1 MTTTRS
7 SSPRRIRLISCRAR
21 VTVSEPRSL
30 SGCSS
35 RRISG
40 GRRGRKLST
49 RRSRVRSD
57 MQRNV
62 HCEAPPVQQP
72 RRVTLRPAV
81 SRLEVLER
89 IQKTV
94 LWLSTYMVHHA
105 NSIRPNPEGV
115 KVGGH
120 QASSSSI
127 VSLLTALY
135 FDALRPEDVVAVKA
149 HASPAFYAVQY
160 LRGRLTA
167 AALRELRT
175 FGGLQAYPSRRKNA
189 DVVDLSTGS
198 MGLGAVQATF
208 GALASR
214 YVVDHFGGERRGRV
228 IVIVGD
234 AELDEGNV
242 AEALAE
248 EVVARLSNVLWIVD
262 VNRQSLD
269 RIVPDGRLRQM
280 RAMFEAGGWRVSEL
294 RWGRKLQAV
303 FDKRGGDRLRE
314 RLQTMTNAEYQRLL
328 RLPSS
333 AVRKAVVATDAGGI
347 DRTLDRLLSDTSDAA
362 LAELFGDVGGHDLR
376 LLVEA
381 LDSTGQVSDR
391 PSVIFA
397 NTIKGWGLPL
407 AGDPLNHTMLL
418 TQGQIA

>member
-1 MTTTRS
+1 MADE
-7 SSPRRIRLISCRAR
+7 IAI
-21 VTVSEPRSL
+21 
-30 SGCSS
+30 
-35 RRISG
+35 
-40 GRRGRKLST
+40 
-49 RRSRVRSD
+49 
-57 MQRNV
+57 
-62 HCEAPPVQQP
+62 
-72 RRVTLRPAV
+72 
-81 SRLEVLER
+81 LER
-89 IQKTV
+89 IQQKV
-94 LWLSTYMVHHA
+94 LWLATWMVHHA
-105 NSIRPNPEGV
+105 NARPNTDGT

-120 QASSSSI
+120 QASSASV

-135 FDALRPEDVVAVKA
+135 FKALRPDDVVAVKA
-149 HASPAFYAVQY
+149 HAAPAFYAIQY
-160 LRGRLTA
+160 LRGRLPR
-167 AALRELRT
+167 AALAELRS
-175 FGGLQAYPSRRKNA
+175 FGGLQAYPSRRKNP

-214 YVVDHFGGERRGRV
+214 YIVDHFGTRTPGRV
-228 IVIVGD
+228 IVMVGD

-242 AEALAE
+242 GEALAE
-248 EVVARLSNVLWIVD
+248 EVVGRLANVLWIVD

-347 DRTLDRLLSDTSDAA
+347 DR
-362 LAELFGDVGGHDLR
+362 
-376 LLVEA
+376 
-381 LDSTGQVSDR
+381 
-391 PSVIFA
+391 
-397 NTIKGWGLPL
+397 
-407 AGDPLNHTMLL
+407 
-418 TQGQIA
+418 